1 MNVQD
6 IKKHNLS
13 QFAQDFYGFEP
24 KKNSTAKNP
33 CLANGKDTIVIKRQQ
48 DGNYT
53 FWSPTSQNKGSVID
67 LVIWQENVSLKDACR
82 IADEKITGHVQDVK
96 SGKTQAAKPIEPVK
110 SFDRA
115 KVEQL
120 IPVKSHKYLESR
132 GLDNIDHGRFKD
144 TVFTDKHHNAVFPH
158 TNAAGEIT
166 GYAMK
171 NTEFDGFSPGGSKSI
186 WKSKQFKND
195 NQLVITESAIDAL
208 SYAKL
213 MNKRDPQQFF
223 STRFISTEGAFSPEV
238 QEMLKNEIAAM
249 PESVQVIA
257 AFDNDDQG
265 WKYAKELKSTCKE
278 MERQCRIDIPRV
290 KGYDWNNV
298 LEKSLERENAM
309 GDENTPEKKQ
319 EAGQEQEPAEEMT
332 CQM

>member
-1 MNVQD
+1 M
-6 IKKHNLS
+6 
-13 QFAQDFYGFEP
+13 
-24 KKNSTAKNP
+24 
-33 CLANGKDTIVIKRQQ
+33 
-48 DGNYT
+48 
-53 FWSPTSQNKGSVID
+53 
-67 LVIWQENVSLKDACR
+67 WQENVSLKDACR

-110 SFDRA
+110 AFDQE

-120 IPVKSHKYLESR
+120 IPVKYHKYLESR
-132 GLDNIDHGRFKD
+132 GLDNVDHGRFKD

-158 TNAAGEIT
+158 SNAASEIT

-171 NTEFDGFSPGGSKSI
+171 NTEFDGFSPGGTKSI

-257 AFDNDDQG
+257 AFVNDDQG
-265 WKYAKELKSTCKE
+265 WKYAKELKSTCEE
-278 MERQCRIDIPRV
+278 MNRQCRIDIPRV

-309 GDENTPEKKQ
+309 GEESPEKKQ
-319 EAGQEQEPAEEMT
+319 EAGQEPAEEMA